1 MLCAAVVRDDC
12 LFVLRLE
19 GVELASEFA
28 QCRLGVAKAEG
39 ARLFER
45 AERGGDAGQGGFV
58 WCNVEICYCMGD
70 ELGQKSADRN
80 GWKGARWSV
89 TVAGSSSRSM
99 AAVRCI
105 RSFSWN
111 SFDCTI
117 NQRSEEYDSTR
128 TTSDV

>member
-58 WCNVEICYCMGD
+58 GRNVEICYCMGD
-70 ELGQKSADRN
+70 ELEQKSASRTSWTD
-80 GWKGARWSV
+80 ARLGVLLLQGLRQEAWLWC
-89 TVAGSSSRSM
+89 GIC
-99 AAVRCI
+99 VRPRGI
-105 RSFSWN
+105 AL
-111 SFDCTI
+111 TA
-117 NQRSEEYDSTR
+117 Q
-128 TTSDV
+128 

>member
-58 WCNVEICYCMGD
+58 GRNVEICYCMGD
-70 ELGQKSADRN
+70 ELVQKSAGRTD
-80 GWKGARWSV
+80 WKGCQMECYRCGV
-89 TVAGSSSRSM
+89 FVEKHGCG
-99 AAVRCI
+99 AVYTFVLRGI
-105 RSFSWN
+105 AL
-111 SFDCTI
+111 TA
-117 NQRSEEYDSTR
+117 Q
-128 TTSDV
+128 

>member
-1 MLCAAVVRDDC
+1 MLCAAIMRDDC

-58 WCNVEICYCMGD
+58 GRNVEICYCMSD
-70 ELGQKSADRN
+70 ELG
-80 GWKGARWSV
+80 
-89 TVAGSSSRSM
+89 
-99 AAVRCI
+99 
-105 RSFSWN
+105 
-111 SFDCTI
+111 
-117 NQRSEEYDSTR
+117 
-128 TTSDV
+128 

>member
-1 MLCAAVVRDDC
+1 MLCAAVVHDDC

-58 WCNVEICYCMGD
+58 GCNVEICYCMGD
-70 ELGQKSADRN
+70 ELGTEVSRPHL
-80 GWKGARWSV
+80 
-89 TVAGSSSRSM
+89 AGRMPDGVLPLRGLRREAWLWCGVYVRSRGI
-99 AAVRCI
+99 ALTA
-105 RSFSWN
+105 
-111 SFDCTI
+111 
-117 NQRSEEYDSTR
+117 Q
-128 TTSDV
+128 

>member
-1 MLCAAVVRDDC
+1 MLYAAVVRDDC

-80 GWKGARWSV
+80 GLEGCQMECYRCGVFVKKHGCGAV
-89 TVAGSSSRSM
+89 YTFVL
-99 AAVRCI
+99 V
-105 RSFSWN
+105 
-111 SFDCTI
+111 
-117 NQRSEEYDSTR
+117 E
-128 TTSDV
+128 

>member
-45 AERGGDAGQGGFV
+45 AERRGDAGQGGFIGR
-58 WCNVEICYCMGD
+58 NVEVCYCMGD
-70 ELGQKSADRN
+70 ELGQKSAGHTSWERMP
-80 GWKGARWSV
+80 
-89 TVAGSSSRSM
+89 AGVLLLQGLRRE
-99 AAVRCI
+99 AWLRCGV
-105 RSFSWN
+105 
-111 SFDCTI
+111 C
-117 NQRSEEYDSTR
+117 
-128 TTSDV
+128 